1 MGGVGSETRTA
12 GEIGSVGGSRRA
24 AAYSS
29 AMSLLADLATRDRWR
44 AEGKSVVAATV
55 ISVEGT
61 APRPP
66 GSRMLVAGDGE
77 VAGSVSGGCVESDV
91 IVQAEHVAQSGEPRV
106 LTYGITDEE
115 AFEVGLACGGTIRV
129 LVERW

>member
-1 MGGVGSETRTA
+1 M
-12 GEIGSVGGSRRA
+12 
-24 AAYSS
+24 
-29 AMSLLADLATRDRWR
+29 
-44 AEGKSVVAATV
+44 AATV

-61 APRPP
+61 APRPQ

-91 IVQAEHVAQSGEPRV
+91 IAQAEHVVRSGEPLV